1 MSEVTQ
7 TILSGIP
14 RYWKMRQ
21 QVELSPV
28 ARLDFVARGS
38 NEPGWYVRYAIDG
51 QPTSERLEIEIG
63 ADAFGAI
70 TQAAHYLGCGVEQIE
85 FGGPVWPRPLDG
97 MVDADETLEYVVDRS
112 PGMSASDGEWRLL
125 GNRRSNGGRDNRRFA
140 RLDLEGVELYGPV
153 HGRVMNRSETGL
165 GIEIARPLRLETRKL
180 FLAEG
185 RRTKIELYGEVR
197 WCRKVD
203 ENSSKRPPTYRA
215 GITLIG

>member
-1 MSEVTQ
+1 
-7 TILSGIP
+7 
-14 RYWKMRQ
+14 MRRQ
-21 QVELSPV
+21 LELSPV

-38 NEPGWYVRYAIDG
+38 NPPGWYVCYAVDG
-51 QPTSERLEIEIG
+51 RPTSERLEIEIG

-70 TQAAHYLGCGVEQIE
+70 AQAADYLGCSVEQIE

-97 MVDADETLEYVVDRS
+97 MVDADGTLEYVVDRS
-112 PGMSASDGEWRLL
+112 PGRSARDGEWRLL
-125 GNRRSNGGRDNRRFA
+125 GRPHSDRGRDNRRFA
-140 RLDLEGVELYGPV
+140 RLELEDVELYGPV
-153 HGRVMNRSETGL
+153 RGRVMNQSEIGL

-203 ENSSKRPPTYRA
+203 EDSRKRPPTYHA
-215 GITLIG
+215 GITVIG